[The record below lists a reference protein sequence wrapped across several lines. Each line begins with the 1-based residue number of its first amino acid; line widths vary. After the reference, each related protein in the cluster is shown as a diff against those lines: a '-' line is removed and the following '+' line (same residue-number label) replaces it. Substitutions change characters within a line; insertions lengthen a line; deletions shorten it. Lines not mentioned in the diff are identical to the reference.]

1 VPRVPFAPSSRS
13 QLLQRNWLDLTLA
26 RPGRG
31 SQPLSTGSG
40 RQRSPHDLLDVRS
53 PQDMVTVSQG
63 ILKVLG
69 SASNCAVVLNFAN
82 IMGLEFMW

>member
-1 VPRVPFAPSSRS
+1 MPRVPFAVSSRS
-13 QLLQRNWLDLTLA
+13 QLLQRNWLELTLA

-53 PQDMVTVSQG
+53 PQGVVKVSQRSPQ
-63 ILKVLG
+63 G
-69 SASNCAVVLNFAN
+69 SGFY
-82 IMGLEFMW
+82 LELCRCSKFC